1 MRSHST
7 GLQSENEII
16 DQQLKF
22 ATEASLIPIEIKSAQ
37 LSENELATLFPE
49 VSPEPDLL
57 YLEKPIHIEELPT
70 PPTEDLAGRLPP
82 SSDNFSSLTTE
93 ASVSINLLA
102 ASGALVETGT
112 GTTLNL
118 LPFFNNH
125 ETENTPYSD
134 NTYTSPSEYHSSS
147 NDLIFLD
154 NTPYAKPDNP
164 GNGNGNG
171 NGGGDDG
178 GGDGGGDPTIL
189 DEYLSGDDGTPDSQ
203 EFNILIDFKGTWT
216 ESLQDAF
223 VWAADWITD
232 IIISD
237 IPDVR
242 FRGKTID
249 DIKITAELTAIDGE
263 GGVLGQAGP
272 TAIRTDG
279 FLPALGKM
287 EFDSADASYFES
299 IDLWD
304 SIVIHE
310 MLHTVGFGTIWDN
323 LGLISGLGTST
334 PTFNG
339 PESVLAYADLFSG
352 VGEVPLEW
360 GEGAGTDY
368 SHWDDALF
376 GNEIM
381 TGYISS
387 SNVMTG
393 LTVASLDDLGYDTVD
408 WNTFVE
414 FTV

>member
-1 MRSHST
+1 MP
-7 GLQSENEII
+7 GQSPQLKNADKIA
-16 DQQLKF
+16 DQQAKII
-22 ATEASLIPIEIKSAQ
+22 TETTLVPE
-37 LSENELATLFPE
+37 ELA
-49 VSPEPDLL
+49 
-57 YLEKPIHIEELPT
+57 IA
-70 PPTEDLAGRLPP
+70 PPPKDEQP
-82 SSDNFSSLTTE
+82 NLTTE
-93 ASVSINLLA
+93 ASSGFDLLVAKEEIQIDELPAPSSEDLVGHLPPSNNSISAVTTEISESVNLLA
-102 ASGALVETGT
+102 ASGALIEENT

-118 LPFFNNH
+118 FPLFNNH
-125 ETENTPYSD
+125 DTET
-134 NTYTSPSEYHSSS
+134 TSFTETTITSSSEYYAASK
-147 NDLIFLD
+147 DLIFLD
-154 NTPYAKPDNP
+154 DQPFAKPDNP

-171 NGGGDDG
+171 GGNDGGDNG
-178 GGDGGGDPTIL
+178 TGDPTIL
-189 DEYLSGDDGTPDSQ
+189 GEYLSGDDSIQDSQ
-203 EFNILIDFKGTWT
+203 EFNILIDFKGSWT

-263 GGVLGQAGP
+263 GGILGQAGP

-287 EFDSADASYFES
+287 EFDSADASYFDS
-299 IDLWD
+299 IDLWN

-339 PESVLAYADLFSG
+339 PESILAYADLFSG
-352 VGEVPLEW
+352 AGEVPLEW
-360 GEGAGTDY
+360 GEGSGTDY

-387 SNVMTG
+387 SNVITG

-408 WNTFVE
+408 WETFTE